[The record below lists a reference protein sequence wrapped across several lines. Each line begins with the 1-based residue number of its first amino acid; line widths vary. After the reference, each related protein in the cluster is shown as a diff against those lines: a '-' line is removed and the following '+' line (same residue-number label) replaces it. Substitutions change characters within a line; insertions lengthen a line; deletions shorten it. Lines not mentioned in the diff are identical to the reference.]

1 MKGEVKPHALRMIAR
16 VLGGLLVAMLMPVT
30 APADG
35 PIASSS
41 FVGVED
47 PLFENGAWAPLTS
60 LAPHGSRFQKT
71 NGAYPD
77 QGFYPNHGGAR
88 TTAAI
93 PADHYSEIVV
103 GHVGSKISNV
113 GPIVRVQ
120 TSGPSVDSHYLWWG
134 STPDG
139 VNGLYRIDANGA
151 TYTANLLAPTSSVVD
166 GDKLRLVARGQA
178 IYGIKNGVRE
188 FFYRTSTDATRYS
201 GGTAGILAYAGD
213 GVLTNAVIASWSA
226 GAAVSS
232 GAWAS
237 STFAGTEN
245 PLDEGDRWYP
255 LPSYSGFKKTGGAA
269 FGLDAI
275 HNAEGVWSITPPA
288 TQYSEVT
295 LGTVASG
302 GGGPIVRIDRTNTGQ
317 TGWLLFLYADK
328 PSSSGIYKMNPDGTF
343 TIGQLFTPVVSPGD
357 KWRLTAEGNTL
368 QVFQNGVLQFMYA
381 TDGSYP
387 TGDVG
392 IEAFTPAF
400 AFTGWE
406 GGDLAGLNSTL
417 TVIGAGAGS
426 GTVTSAPTGITCGA
440 NCLAAY
446 ANGSRVTLTPTPAP
460 GSVFT
465 GWQGGGCAGV
475 DPCTVTLTAD
485 TTVTATFDLQIFALT
500 VVSAGTGSGTV
511 ASSPAGSTCGTS
523 CWRYTSGSRVT
534 LTPTPAPGSVFTG
547 WQGGGCAGTASCT
560 VTLTADTTVT
570 VGFALRV
577 ATPSLS
583 LAGGTYNLP
592 QVVSIR
598 TATPGA
604 TIHYTTNG
612 TPPTTASPVYSGPIS
627 VTRTMTIKAMAAASG
642 MVDSYL
648 ASATYTLQ
656 AATPTFSP
664 AGGIYTFP
672 QSVSIADASPG
683 VTIYYTTDG
692 STPTTTSRVY
702 TLPIVVQP
710 VFNGSLP
717 IITATTVKTMAVA
730 PGWSP
735 SPVASATYDIRL

>member
-88 TTAAI
+88 PTAAI

-120 TSGPSVDSHYLWWG
+120 TSGPSVDGHYLWWG

-226 GAAVSS
+226 GAPVSS

-255 LPSYSGFKKTGGAA
+255 LPSYSESTTTGGGG
-269 FGLDAI
+269 FGLGALDS
-275 HNAEGVWSITPPA
+275 AEGVWSITPPA

-295 LGTVASG
+295 LGTVGSG

-485 TTVTATFDLQIFALT
+485 TTVTATFDLQTFALT
-500 VVSAGTGSGTV
+500 VVLAGTGSGTV
-511 ASSPAGSTCGTS
+511 ASSPAGSTCGTSCWRYTSGSRVTLTPTPAPGSVLIGWQGGGCTGTASCTVTLTADTTVTATFDLQIFALTVVSAGTASPTRRCSDLGSTCGTS

-560 VTLTADTTVT
+560 VTHTADTTAT
-570 VGFALRV
+570 ATLDLQIFAL
-577 ATPSLS
+577 T
-583 LAGGTYNLP
+583 
-592 QVVSIR
+592 VVS
-598 TATPGA
+598 A
-604 TIHYTTNG
+604 G
-612 TPPTTASPVYSGPIS
+612 TGSGTVAS
-627 VTRTMTIKAMAAASG
+627 
-642 MVDSYL
+642 
-648 ASATYTLQ
+648 
-656 AATPTFSP
+656 SP
-664 AGGIYTFP
+664 AGSTCGTRFP
-672 QSVSIADASPG
+672 TRRSSDL
-683 VTIYYTTDG
+683 VTL
-692 STPTTTSRVY
+692 TPT
-702 TLPIVVQP
+702 P
-710 VFNGSLP
+710 
-717 IITATTVKTMAVA
+717 A
-730 PGWSP
+730 PGSVFTGWQGGGCTGT
-735 SPVASATYDIRL
+735 ASCTVTLTGD